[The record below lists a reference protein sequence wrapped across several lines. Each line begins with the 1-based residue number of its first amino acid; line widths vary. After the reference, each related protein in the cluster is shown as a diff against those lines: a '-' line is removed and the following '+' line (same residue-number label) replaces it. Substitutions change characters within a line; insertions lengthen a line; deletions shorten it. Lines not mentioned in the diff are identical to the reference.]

1 MRVLKRHSDHDDAA
15 VGDGD
20 VVESERP
27 DRRVVADEPTVEQ
40 DTVPSRPGFR
50 DRFRRTE
57 TVPVTVPRGALRVR
71 RTVTVP
77 GRQIEPGAQRASWN
91 LASIAAIAAGAALA
105 VVGAVALV
113 RTGINDTWFRPVE
126 QVLDANHTP
135 LLGAIEVGAGVVLV
149 LLGIAGS
156 RFLVAAAGIAGALLA
171 TAAAVEPEELSRELA
186 IESWWAW
193 VLAGAGVLLALV
205 ALYEPRPARQDAVI
219 DVR

>member
-1 MRVLKRHSDHDDAA
+1 MRVLKRHSDHDEAA

-20 VVESERP
+20 VAETERP
-27 DRRVVADEPTVEQ
+27 VNRRVVADEPTVEQ
-40 DTVPSRPGFR
+40 DTVQSRPGFL

-57 TVPVTVPRGALRVR
+57 TVPVTVPRGAVR

-77 GRQIEPGAQRASWN
+77 GRQLEKVTHRPSWN
-91 LASIAAIAAGAALA
+91 LASVVAVAAGAALA
-105 VVGAVALV
+105 VVGVVALI

-135 LLGAIEVGAGVVLV
+135 LLGAIEVGAGVLLV

-156 RFLVAAAGIAGALLA
+156 RFLVAVAGIAGALLA

-186 IESWWAW
+186 MESWWAW
-193 VLAGAGVLLALV
+193 VLAGVGVLLALV
-205 ALYEPRPARQDAVI
+205 ALYEPRPVHHDAVI